1 MEANDSASE
10 DEEVLLL
17 LLLLRRCRRRRR
29 AACRTTWTRQWIM
42 RRQAQGVYANLVQEL
57 RAEDPESFRQFHRLD
72 RQSFQDIL
80 TMISPYIEKQDTNMR
95 SAVNPSERLAVTLRF
110 LATGETFRSLSFQFR
125 IGERSVSAIIEETCG
140 ALYNAM
146 KEKFLKTPT
155 SKEEWLKIAEEFH
168 QKWNY
173 PCCIGAIDGKI
184 TVELKFL
191 ITNTFLV
198 LFYWL

>member
-1 MEANDSASE
+1 
-10 DEEVLLL
+10 
-17 LLLLRRCRRRRR
+17 
-29 AACRTTWTRQWIM
+29 M